1 MRGSILF
8 SGKKTSA
15 KVVARA
21 NLISILNAK
30 VLLAEP
36 KRHELIQGIVT
47 NLGLSKSQFQNL
59 CLPLIEELAE
69 ACQQLPSSQHR
80 FYTRLG
86 GLLDFVLYRG
96 HAASLLFR
104 QNALPPET
112 KTLSTEQARIGYALF
127 SAALMRGMGVLSTD
141 YHIELFDESGQYL
154 NTWRA
159 IWERFNEYA
168 HFYQSQFNEKPVSEL
183 SAYLTPLLARKWM
196 PAEGFQWIA
205 EDPELL
211 LSWLQWLQEEKE
223 GGGLLEAILERAE
236 AMAFQEIMKAA
247 LQVNIHLYPEARIP
261 SFVEANPSQQPLEL
275 IGLKFLMWLKENL
288 ARGQM
293 VLNQAHLTVLENGL
307 LIEEETFK
315 WFIAQHS
322 EFKNWRLVQKG
333 LMSLGLHQ
341 EDIGQING
349 LLLKNPERFFSK
361 DVIARQAGQM
371 HHIRVQTLGLIQ
383 ANNWRKLAQ
392 GKSLDLE
399 MINQRLNAQGQLEK
413 IQVLEKNIG
422 LNKNG

>member
-1 MRGSILF
+1 
-8 SGKKTSA
+8 
-15 KVVARA
+15 
-21 NLISILNAK
+21 
-30 VLLAEP
+30 
-36 KRHELIQGIVT
+36 
-47 NLGLSKSQFQNL
+47 
-59 CLPLIEELAE
+59 
-69 ACQQLPSSQHR
+69 
-80 FYTRLG
+80 
-86 GLLDFVLYRG
+86 
-96 HAASLLFR
+96 
-104 QNALPPET
+104 
-112 KTLSTEQARIGYALF
+112 
-127 SAALMRGMGVLSTD
+127 
-141 YHIELFDESGQYL
+141 
-154 NTWRA
+154 
-159 IWERFNEYA
+159 
-168 HFYQSQFNEKPVSEL
+168 
-183 SAYLTPLLARKWM
+183 M

-205 EDPELL
+205 EDSGLL

-223 GGGLLEAILERAE
+223 GGGLLEAVLERAE
-236 AMAFQEIMKAA
+236 AMAFQEIIKAA

-261 SFVEANPSQQPLEL
+261 SFVEANHSQQPLEL

-371 HHIRVQTLGLIQ
+371 HHMRVQTLGLIQ

-392 GKSLDLE
+392 GKSLDLQ
-399 MINQRLNAQGQLEK
+399 MINQRLNVQGQFEK
-413 IQVLEKNIG
+413 IQVSEKNIG
-422 LNKNG
+422 FNKNG